1 MVPARSVQQIK
12 AHGQKIVEKL
22 RRKYDLNIS
31 RSLQNLKKGR
41 TSPWNRCEFSESSSL
56 LELEELIVK
65 NMVNAG
71 ETFLSELTDRVQENK
86 FNYEELEKII
96 VFSYNQN
103 PIEKG

>member
-1 MVPARSVQQIK
+1 
-12 AHGQKIVEKL
+12 
-22 RRKYDLNIS
+22 
-31 RSLQNLKKGR
+31 
-41 TSPWNRCEFSESSSL
+41 
-56 LELEELIVK
+56 
-65 NMVNAG
+65 MVNAG